1 MAEPEAGGN
10 AALIAEQL
18 GGLLRVL
25 EEPQRRRAEEYA
37 RLSASFHQLLKDGD
51 ELSYRRTLAAST
63 ASFQTSSSEVRAVI
77 SALERSGKH
86 QEVCTLLQ
94 DMQRKE
100 QAKLKFT
107 LILQALR
114 AAGSERRFSW
124 QQPAIESDSGLA
136 GMQQVDNKAGCG
148 CGASKAQEPTEEEF
162 NGAMKEATRELQAAV
177 TDINSI
183 LEELQY
189 IKEDLQ

>member
-63 ASFQTSSSEVRAVI
+63 ASFQTSSSE
-77 SALERSGKH
+77 
-86 QEVCTLLQ
+86 
-94 DMQRKE
+94 
-100 QAKLKFT
+100 
-107 LILQALR
+107 ALR
-114 AAGSERRFSW
+114 AAGSEGRFSW